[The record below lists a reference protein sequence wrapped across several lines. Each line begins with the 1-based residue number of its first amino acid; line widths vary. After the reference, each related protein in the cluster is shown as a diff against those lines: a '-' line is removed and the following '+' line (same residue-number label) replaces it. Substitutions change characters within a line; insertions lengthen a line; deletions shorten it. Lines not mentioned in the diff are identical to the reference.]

1 MHSPTSIVG
10 WAALCRVDCPSV
22 RAAKAVS
29 LCLASATALGGTR
42 HISPR
47 RHDLAVCPTNHHRLS
62 LSNLIG
68 LTSLL
73 VKAMIGPSLSKMSL
87 RIGFVAAKIEREVE
101 SERSLICALWPVGRK
116 LNTGVVVVSPCWALI
131 GLRKTQRNV

>member
-1 MHSPTSIVG
+1 MIG
-10 WAALCRVDCPSV
+10 
-22 RAAKAVS
+22 
-29 LCLASATALGGTR
+29 
-42 HISPR
+42 
-47 RHDLAVCPTNHHRLS
+47 LS
-62 LSNLIG
+62 L
-68 LTSLL
+68 LL
-73 VKAMIGPSLSKMSL
+73 VKVVIGPSLSKMSLRIGAVPTLLPSLSKMSL